1 YICLSVI
8 ACLTLVDTRRPSSVQ
23 PPDIGVIRVQT
34 ALYGRRNRE
43 MCSEGKPPRQLAN
56 IRCSAKDTLQR
67 VKSRCDNRKVCEIN
81 QKDIGK
87 SDPCRGIYKYV
98 ETTYTCLPASQFHV
112 IACEHSMAFLYCDV
126 GQVIH
131 IYGARFGRG
140 DKAICAYR
148 RPARLTKNV
157 WCSNPSNKVAA
168 RCNGKQKCSI
178 KASKSSF
185 GDPCRGTY
193 KYLEV
198 AYVCLCK

>member
-1 YICLSVI
+1 PAPDLLLWCV
-8 ACLTLVDTRRPSSVQ
+8 T
-23 PPDIGVIRVQT
+23 DIGVIRVQT

-56 IRCSAKDTLQR
+56 IRCSAKDTL
-67 VKSRCDNRKVCEIN
+67 KVCEIN

-98 ETTYTCLPASQFHV
+98 ETTYTCLPASQCYV
-112 IACEHSMAFLYCDV
+112 CMGITVTQLQICYV